1 MKRAIISLSDK
12 SGLEELAK
20 ELIDLNYE
28 ILSTGGTLKYLTDHD
43 IKATAVSEV
52 TEFPEIMNGRVKT
65 LHPKIMGGILGIPT
79 NDLHVKQAKE
89 NNISFIDLV
98 IVNLYPFEKTIH
110 NPLSTWFDTIENID
124 IGGPSLIRAAA
135 KNYHFVSIVTDP
147 NDYSLIINELKKNN
161 EINIEIR
168 KYLSQKAFALTASY
182 DSLIAQT
189 LSVQLKN
196 PSKQTL
202 NVGLPLK
209 DDLRYGE
216 NPHQSAGFYESE
228 YDNIIN
234 VIHGKQLS
242 YNNYLDIDSALKL
255 IMKFSQKTVA
265 ILKHTNPCGVAS
277 SDNLTDAYRKAFSTD
292 TISPFGGIVI
302 VNDDLNIETSKAI
315 NEVFTEIIIAPSIT
329 PEALEF
335 LKKKKERRIVIYQK
349 DELNKLISHPSIVT
363 CLNGYLS
370 QSPDILTEKKED
382 WKFVSKNIPNESL
395 ISSLDFAWNVVAMLK
410 SNAICIVKDTQTI
423 GVGIGQTSRVDSLK
437 IAINRAIEMG
447 FDLKNSVC
455 ASDGFFPKID
465 SLELLKSHGIST
477 VIQPGGSKADQEVID
492 YCDEHNISM
501 IFTGSRH
508 FRH

>member
-12 SGLEELAK
+12 SGLAELAK
-20 ELIDLNYE
+20 ELINLNYE
-28 ILSTGGTLKYLTDHD
+28 IISTGGTLQYLSDHN
-43 IKATAVSEV
+43 IKATAVSDI
-52 TEFPEIMNGRVKT
+52 TDFPEIMNGRVKT

-79 NDLHVKQAKE
+79 NDLHKKQAE
-89 NNISFIDLV
+89 SHNITFIDLV
-98 IVNLYPFEKTIH
+98 IVNLYPFEKTIN
-110 NPLSTWFDTIENID
+110 NPMSTWFDTIENID

-147 NDYSLIINELKKNN
+147 NDYQLIINELKNNN
-161 EINIEIR
+161 EVNIEIR
-168 KYLSQKAFALTASY
+168 KYLSHKAFALTASY

-189 LSVQLKN
+189 LNMHLKES
-196 PSKQTL
+196 SKKTL
-202 NVGLPLK
+202 NIGLQLK

-228 YDNIIN
+228 YDNLID

-255 IMKFSQKTVA
+255 IMKFSQKTCA
-265 ILKHTNPCGVAS
+265 ILKHTNACGVAS
-277 SDNLTDAYRKAFSTD
+277 SDNLTDAYRKAFTTD

-302 VNDDLNIETSKAI
+302 VNDELSLETSKAI

-335 LKKKKERRIVIYQK
+335 LKKKKDRRIIIYQK
-349 DELNKLISHPSIVT
+349 DELNKLITHPSVVS

-370 QSPDILTEKKED
+370 QSPDIILEKKED
-382 WKFVSKNIPNESL
+382 WKYITKSIPNENEILSL
-395 ISSLDFAWNVVAMLK
+395 EFAWNVVSMLK
-410 SNAICIVKDTQTI
+410 SNAICIAKGTQTI
-423 GVGIGQTSRVDSLK
+423 GVGIGQTSRVDSLR
-437 IAINRAIEMG
+437 IAINRAIDMG
-447 FDLKNSVC
+447 FDLNNSVC

-465 SLELLKSHGIST
+465 SLELLKSYGIHT
-477 VIQPGGSKADQEVID
+477 IIQPGGSKADDEVID
-492 YCDEHNISM
+492 YCNENNLSM